1 MKNPLGFLNSA
12 NRLVLQNFKAPH
24 GSEGFKVYEVL
35 KGPPKP
41 LQAEGL
47 GQQNS
52 QFGELTMA
60 KPNFDSI
67 DSSRKA
73 TPRQISAIANRF
85 AKLTNPEDSWM
96 LTKKY
101 TAVLYRFQ
109 QESGKDLTHGEIQKF
124 FACRKVPKNFADML
138 TTTETPKESQKT
150 STKSSK
156 PSTKAPTKT
165 AKKSSKPST
174 KASPKPK
181 ASDQTSEL
189 EALKAQ
195 MAELQAA
202 VAFIAKKIS

>member
-1 MKNPLGFLNSA
+1 MKYLKAL
-12 NRLVLQNFKAPH
+12 RRRFK
-24 GSEGFKVYEVL
+24 
-35 KGPPKP
+35 PK
-41 LQAEGL
+41 AWGNT
-47 GQQNS
+47 NS

-85 AKLTNPEDSWM
+85 AKMTNPEDSWM

-109 QESGKDLTHGEIQKF
+109 EESGKDLTHGEIQKF
-124 FACRKVPKNFADML
+124 FKARKVPQNFTKML
-138 TTTETPKESQKT
+138 TTAETPKESQKT

-156 PSTKAPTKT
+156 PSTKA
-165 AKKSSKPST
+165 
-174 KASPKPK
+174 
-181 ASDQTSEL
+181 SDETSEI
-189 EALKAQ
+189 ESLKAQ

-202 VAFIAKKIS
+202 VAFIAKKLS

>member
-1 MKNPLGFLNSA
+1 MKYLKALRS
-12 NRLVLQNFKAPH
+12 RFK
-24 GSEGFKVYEVL
+24 
-35 KGPPKP
+35 PK
-41 LQAEGL
+41 AWGNT
-47 GQQNS
+47 NS

-85 AKLTNPEDSWM
+85 AKMTNPEDSWM

-109 QESGKDLTHGEIQKF
+109 EESGKDLTHGEIQKF
-124 FACRKVPKNFADML
+124 FKARKVPQNFTKML
-138 TTTETPKESQKT
+138 TTAETPKESQKT

-156 PSTKAPTKT
+156 PSTKASPKT
-165 AKKSSKPST
+165 SKKS
-174 KASPKPK
+174 SPKPK
-181 ASDQTSEL
+181 ASDETSEL

-202 VAFIAKKIS
+202 VAFIAKKLS

>member
-1 MKNPLGFLNSA
+1 MKYLKALRS
-12 NRLVLQNFKAPH
+12 RFK
-24 GSEGFKVYEVL
+24 
-35 KGPPKP
+35 PK
-41 LQAEGL
+41 AWGN
-47 GQQNS
+47 QNS

-85 AKLTNPEDSWM
+85 AKLTNPKDSWM

-109 QESGKDLTHGEIQKF
+109 QESGKDLTHGQIQKF

-165 AKKSSKPST
+165 SK
-174 KASPKPK
+174 KPK
-181 ASDQTSEL
+181 ASSETSEL

-195 MAELQAA
+195 MAELQAT

>member
-1 MKNPLGFLNSA
+1 
-12 NRLVLQNFKAPH
+12 
-24 GSEGFKVYEVL
+24 
-35 KGPPKP
+35 
-41 LQAEGL
+41 
-47 GQQNS
+47 
-52 QFGELTMA
+52 MA

-85 AKLTNPEDSWM
+85 AKLTNPKDSWM

-138 TTTETPKESQKT
+138 TTTETPKES
-150 STKSSK
+150 SK
-156 PSTKAPTKT
+156 PSTKASPKT
-165 AKKSSKPST
+165 SKKSSKPST

-181 ASDQTSEL
+181 ASDETSEL

-202 VAFIAKKIS
+202 VAFIAKKLS

>member
-35 KGPPKP
+35 KSPPKP

-138 TTTETPKESQKT
+138 TTTETPKESP
-150 STKSSK
+150 K

-165 AKKSSKPST
+165 SKKS
-174 KASPKPK
+174 SPKPK
-181 ASDQTSEL
+181 ASSETSEL

-202 VAFIAKKIS
+202 VAFIAKKLS

>member
-1 MKNPLGFLNSA
+1 
-12 NRLVLQNFKAPH
+12 
-24 GSEGFKVYEVL
+24 
-35 KGPPKP
+35 
-41 LQAEGL
+41 
-47 GQQNS
+47 
-52 QFGELTMA
+52 MA

-109 QESGKDLTHGEIQKF
+109 KESGKDLTHGEIQKF
-124 FACRKVPKNFADML
+124 FKARKVPKNFTDLL
-138 TTTETPKESQKT
+138 TTAETPKESQKT

-156 PSTKAPTKT
+156 PSTKAPTK
-165 AKKSSKPST
+165 KS
-174 KASPKPK
+174 SPKPK
-181 ASDQTSEL
+181 ASDETSEL

-195 MAELQAA
+195 MAELQAT